1 MTPAAVKDDGVSE
14 AMQEGQVVEFHT
26 ITDTV
31 DDQLVCIK
39 QTGGHRTSAAWLEEN
54 GGSEDKDASMTSVR
68 TGH

>member
-1 MTPAAVKDDGVSE
+1 M
-14 AMQEGQVVEFHT
+14 EFHT

-31 DDQLVCIK
+31 DDQLVCVK